1 MKRRVMKRRVSA
13 IMAVI
18 LCFCGFALVGC
29 KVAEAKVPYEVSI
42 DEVFTCNTYNGE
54 VLVVNLDIKNTSK
67 DYIDAGMVVYSITAK
82 LDGASM
88 NVSYLSTDSANYV
101 KSDEKIAAGETAKAQ
116 AAFEVNGEAE
126 GEITLLGVT
135 YAENSDKQ
143 VEFLNETI
151 DFSEVER
158 KVTESSY
165 ELTIDNVL
173 KSDDGEGNDI
183 IIIDMTFT
191 NNSDEATSFGY
202 AIDLEIFQNGTALKG
217 GYLPY
222 KHPSYDE
229 EIEGNAYL
237 DIKSGVSTQLRKVYT
252 LNDANASIEVKA
264 TETMSYDTDPLL
276 EKEIQIQ

>member
-1 MKRRVMKRRVSA
+1 MKRRVSV
-13 IMAVI
+13 ILAVI
-18 LCFCGFALVGC
+18 LCLCAFALVGC
-29 KVAEAKVPYEVSI
+29 KGADPKAPYEVSI
-42 DEVFTCNTYNGE
+42 DEVFTCNTYSGE
-54 VLVVNLDIKNTSK
+54 VLVVNLDITNTSK

-88 NVSYLSTDSANYV
+88 NVSYLSTDSANYIN
-101 KSDEKIAAGETAKAQ
+101 SDVKIAAGETAKAQ
-116 AAFEVNGEAE
+116 AAFEVSGEAE
-126 GEITLLGVT
+126 GEITLVGVT

-217 GYLPY
+217 GYIPY
-222 KHPSYDE
+222 NHPSYDE
-229 EIEGNAYL
+229 ELEGNTYL
-237 DIKSGVSTQLRKVYT
+237 DIKSGISTQLRKVYT
-252 LNDANASIEVKA
+252 LNDANAPIEVKA
-264 TETMSYDTDPLL
+264 TEAMSYDTDSLL